1 VVILVTED
9 EDDTRELMKLLLE
22 YHGHEVDTAEN
33 GKQAIRAAT
42 ARVPDVIL
50 MDLRMPVMDG
60 FAATESLR
68 ALPATRAVPIIAVSA
83 YVGDKDWCDRAKA
96 SGCNECVGKPV
107 SYEALVTVIRRFVPP
122 LTV

>member
-1 VVILVTED
+1 MLILVTED
-9 EDDTRELMKLLLE
+9 EEDTRELMKLLLE

-33 GKQAIRAAT
+33 GKQAIQVAT
-42 ARVPDVIL
+42 AHVPDVIL

-60 FAATESLR
+60 FVATQTLR
-68 ALPATRAVPIIAVSA
+68 ALPATHDVPIIAVSA

-107 SYEALVTVIRRFVPP
+107 NYEALVTVMRRFV
-122 LTV
+122 TAA

>member
-1 VVILVTED
+1 VIILVTED

-33 GKQAIRAAT
+33 GRQAIRVAT
-42 ARVPDVIL
+42 ERVPDVIL

-60 FAATESLR
+60 FAATERLR
-68 ALPATRAVPIIAVSA
+68 ALPRTHAVPIIAVSA
-83 YVGDKDWCDRAKA
+83 YVGDRDWCDRAKA

-107 SYEALVTVIRRFVPP
+107 NYDTLVTVMRRFVPA
-122 LTV
+122 V

>member
-1 VVILVTED
+1 MIILVTED

-33 GKQAIRAAT
+33 GRQAIRAAT
-42 ARVPDVIL
+42 ERVPDVIL

-60 FAATESLR
+60 FAATETLR
-68 ALPATRAVPIIAVSA
+68 ALPKTHAVPIIAVSA

-96 SGCNECVGKPV
+96 SGCNECVAKPV
-107 SYEALVTVIRRFVPP
+107 NYDALVTVMRRFVPAA
-122 LTV
+122 

>member
-1 VVILVTED
+1 MIILVTED

-60 FAATESLR
+60 FVATRRLR
-68 ALPATRAVPIIAVSA
+68 ALPATHAVPIIAVSA
-83 YVGDKDWCDRAKA
+83 YVGDREWCDRAKA
-96 SGCNECVGKPV
+96 SGANECLGKPV
-107 SYEALVTVIRRFVPP
+107 NYEALVTVIRRFVS
-122 LTV
+122 VA